1 MMTIAVTGRA
11 PTRQM
16 VTSDPELK
24 LTSSALKLKKISTQT
39 QNKEDY
45 CYY

>member
-16 VTSDPELK
+16 VTNDPELK
-24 LTSSALKLKKISTQT
+24 STPNPLKVAKKI
-39 QNKEDY
+39 
-45 CYY
+45 